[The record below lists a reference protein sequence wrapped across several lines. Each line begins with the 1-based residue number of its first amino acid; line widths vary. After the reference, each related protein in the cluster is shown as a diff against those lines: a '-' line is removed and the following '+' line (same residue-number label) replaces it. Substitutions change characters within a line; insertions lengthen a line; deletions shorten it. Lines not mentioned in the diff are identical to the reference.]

1 MNTVLLCISGRTEI
15 IPAITYSEIY
25 KDEYMQIQALLEEDV
40 HNGKK
45 VIIVAAGNNS
55 YSAAK
60 LAIKYQKKCY
70 INGQP
75 FDFVNNSGEKL
86 TALEAEIL
94 LTSQC
99 TEEVLFKD
107 SAIRLLDL
115 LFKQTPSKYSL
126 IEAKEI
132 LERSDSKLTLS
143 SGKSSFEYLL
153 SEFDAKLAQR
163 RAKNLS
169 RIQVIPDGKDIIE
182 LEMSYDVAAQYMF
195 DNPNAGYGLTGPK
208 GVGKTEVIQ
217 RLVKLY
223 EEANKKSLVMTST
236 VTLTNS
242 LCSDER
248 NYKKALEAKT
258 IDKQNTIFSCLYSA
272 LLTPAFK
279 SFREDAELGV
289 FEEYESC
296 RDAIPADIVG
306 KTGSLEEKAMA
317 QSAFNH
323 SLKNIKTVVL
333 TDAHLSQQSA
343 DHFVK
348 RTGRQLILIKPIIEH
363 KRPAKKLT
371 YFANRNV
378 AIQNIRNTIAN
389 KGRALTFSDCKHRG
403 GESKFRAMDIEI
415 NKGFDIKNIAID
427 ADFFGEGDNMKHMQN
442 PTQFVSEYDHVMS
455 TSVWKNGISIFSK
468 FDLLTM
474 IGHQTISVLDVLQW
488 SERDRLN
495 LRKALY
501 INDIPSAPQVHWN
514 SIFYAELKKGILS
527 TEVESKEK
535 LLKHNDAVIDIID
548 RIKYNNE
555 MRLDYANNLLS
566 MFELEGYEIEYNYQK
581 SSKKLNTRENN
592 AKLEEK
598 SERLSIYKTL
608 DAIKKMELED
618 IRKKEDELRHVD
630 EKRLSY
636 ADDVFRFYHIN
647 SSTEEQLF
655 NEVFNFDADGYGRTK
670 IDNLYIANNEHTSK
684 FYMQQ
689 GKAILIR
696 KLFDCL
702 GLNKSLEGEF
712 SKQNYDEFFNF
723 LANEEISFGSHSEKA
738 IYVFKA
744 LFPHIKIS
752 TSTWIVKNLLKKE
765 FGLEVTEVVREVT
778 DESGKTKESKPT
790 IRNKKNGKI
799 EYLMQISEATANE
812 LLRFYDMAYPQS
824 LKSVARITELSQ
836 QEMQDLNSIA
846 KGEEESYEEY
856 CANILQEA
864 I

>member
-1 MNTVLLCISGRTEI
+1 MKTVLLCIKGRTEI
-15 IPAITYSEIY
+15 IPTTPYSKIHQE
-25 KDEYMQIQALLEEDV
+25 EYIQIQALLEEDIY
-40 HNGKK
+40 NGQT
-45 VIIVAAGNNS
+45 VIIVAAGDNS

-60 LAIKYQKKCY
+60 LAIKYEKKCY
-70 INGQP
+70 INGQL
-75 FDFVNNSGEKL
+75 FDFVRNSGKKL
-86 TALEAEIL
+86 TQLEAEIL

-99 TEEVLFKD
+99 TEELLFKD
-107 SAIRLLDL
+107 CAIRILDL

-126 IEAKEI
+126 IKAKEI
-132 LERSDSKLTLS
+132 LERSAPKLTLS
-143 SGKSSFEYLL
+143 NGKSSFEYLL
-153 SEFDAKLAQR
+153 SEFDIKLAQR

-169 RIQVIPDGKDIIE
+169 RIQVTPDGKDIIE
-182 LEMSYDVAAQYMF
+182 LEMNYDDAAQYIF
-195 DNPNAGYGLTGPK
+195 DNPNAAYGLTGPK
-208 GVGKTEVIQ
+208 GIGKTEVIK

-236 VTLTNS
+236 ITLTS
-242 LCSDER
+242 ALCSDER
-248 NYKKALEAKT
+248 NYKKALESKT

-279 SFREDAELGV
+279 SSRENAELAV

-296 RDAIPADIVG
+296 RDAMLADIVG
-306 KTGSLEEKAMA
+306 KTGSLEEKAKA

-323 SLKNIKTVVL
+323 SLKNTNTVVL

-348 RTGRQLILIKPIIEH
+348 RTGRQLVLIKPIIEY

-378 AIQNIRNTIAN
+378 AIQNIRNTIEN
-389 KGRALTFSDCKHRG
+389 KGRALTFSDCKHSG
-403 GESKFRAMDIEI
+403 GKSKFRAMDIEI
-415 NKGFDIKNIAID
+415 NKGFDIKNIAVD
-427 ADFFGEGDNMKHMQN
+427 AAFFAEGDNMKHMQN
-442 PTQFVSEYDHVMS
+442 PTGFVNAYDHVLS
-455 TSVWKNGISIFSK
+455 TSVWKNGISMFSE
-468 FDLLTM
+468 FDLLS
-474 IGHQTISVLDVLQW
+474 IISHQTLAPLDVLQW
-488 SERDRLN
+488 AERDRLN
-495 LRKALY
+495 LLKALHMS
-501 INDIPSAPQVHWN
+501 DIPTAPQVSWIG
-514 SIFYAELKKGILS
+514 IFEQELKKGILS
-527 TEVESKEK
+527 TEVDNMRKI
-535 LLKHNDAVIDIID
+535 LKNNDAARDIID

-555 MRLDYANNLLS
+555 MRLDFANNVLS
-566 MFELEGYEIEYNYQK
+566 MFELQGYEIEYNYQQ
-581 SSKKLNTRENN
+581 SSKDQN
-592 AKLEEK
+592 ALEADAAMSEK
-598 SERLSIYKTL
+598 SERLSIYRTL
-608 DAIKKMELED
+608 DAIKGMELEG
-618 IRKKEDELRHVD
+618 ISEREDELRHID

-670 IDNLYIANNEHTSK
+670 IDNLYMTNNEQTSK

-689 GKAILIR
+689 GKAIIIR

-702 GLNKSLEGEF
+702 DLNKSLKGEF
-712 SKQNYDEFFNF
+712 SKHNYDEFFNF
-723 LANEEISFGSHSEKA
+723 LATEEINFGSHSEKA

-765 FGLEVTEVVREVT
+765 FGLEVTEVIREVT

-799 EYLMQISEATANE
+799 EYLMQISEATSNE

-824 LKSVARITELSQ
+824 LKSVSRIAELNQ
-836 QEMQDLNSIA
+836 QEMIELNAIA
-846 KGEEESYEEY
+846 IGEHYSEFDE
-856 CANILQEA
+856 IPLDQ
-864 I
+864 II

>member
-1 MNTVLLCISGRTEI
+1 MNTVLLCITGSTEI
-15 IPAITYSEIY
+15 IPAIPHSEIY

-40 HNGKK
+40 HNGKT

-70 INGQP
+70 INGHL
-75 FDFVNNSGEKL
+75 FDFVSNSGKKV
-86 TALEAEIL
+86 TQLEAEML

-107 SAIRLLDL
+107 SAIRLLNL
-115 LFKQTPSKYSL
+115 LFKQTPNKYSL
-126 IEAKEI
+126 NKAKEI
-132 LERSDSKLTLS
+132 LDRSAPRLTLS
-143 SGKSSFEYLL
+143 NGKSSFEYLL
-153 SEFDAKLAQR
+153 SEFDTKLAQR

-169 RIQVIPDGKDIIE
+169 RIQVTPDGKDIIE
-182 LEMSYDVAAQYMF
+182 LEMNYDDAAQYIF
-195 DNPNAGYGLTGPK
+195 DNPNAGYALTGPK
-208 GVGKTEVIQ
+208 GIGKTEVIK

-223 EEANKKSLVMTST
+223 EEANKKTLVMTST
-236 VTLTNS
+236 ITLTNA

-279 SFREDAELGV
+279 SSRENAELAI

-296 RDAIPADIVG
+296 RDALLADIVG
-306 KTGSLEEKAMA
+306 KTGSLEEKAKA

-323 SLKNIKTVVL
+323 SLKNTKTVVL

-348 RTGRQLILIKPIIEH
+348 RTGRQLVLIKPIIEH

-378 AIQNIRNTIAN
+378 AIQNIRNTIDG
-389 KGRALTFSDCKHRG
+389 KGRALTFSDCKHSG
-403 GESKFRAMDIEI
+403 GKSKFRAMDIEI
-415 NKGFDIKNIAID
+415 NKGFDIKNIAVD
-427 ADFFGEGDNMKHMQN
+427 ASFFAESDNMKHMQN
-442 PTQFVSEYDHVMS
+442 PTDFVNKYDHVLS
-455 TSVWKNGISIFSK
+455 TSVWKNGISMFSK
-468 FDLLTM
+468 FDLLSM
-474 IGHQTISVLDVLQW
+474 IGHQTVALLDMLQW
-488 SERDRLN
+488 SDRDRLN
-495 LRKALY
+495 LMKALH
-501 INDIPSAPQVHWN
+501 ISDIPKAPQIHWN
-514 SIFYAELKKGILS
+514 SIFYDELKKGILS
-527 TEVESKEK
+527 TEVENKEK
-535 LLKHNDAVIDIID
+535 LLKNNDAARDVID

-555 MRLDYANNLLS
+555 MRQDYANNVLS
-566 MFELEGYEIEYNYQK
+566 MFEIQGYEIEYNYQQ
-581 SSKKLNTRENN
+581 SSKALNKRELN
-592 AKLEEK
+592 AKQEEK
-598 SERLSIYKTL
+598 LERLSIYRTL
-608 DAIKKMELED
+608 DALKEMELEG
-618 IRKKEDELRHVD
+618 ISEKEDELRQID

-636 ADDVFRFYHIN
+636 ADNVFRFYGIN

-670 IDNLYIANNEHTSK
+670 IDNLYMANNQQTSR

-689 GKAILIR
+689 GKAIIIR

-702 GLNKSLEGEF
+702 GLNKSLNGEF

-723 LANEEISFGSHSEKA
+723 LATEEIDFGSHSEKA

-752 TSTWIVKNLLKKE
+752 TSAWIVKNLLKKE
-765 FGLEVTEVVREVT
+765 FGLEVTEVKTEVT
-778 DESGKTKESKPT
+778 DKSGKTKESKPT
-790 IRNKKNGKI
+790 IRNKKNGKT

-824 LKSVARITELSQ
+824 LKSVARIVELNQ
-836 QEMQDLNSIA
+836 QEMIELNAIA
-846 KGEEESYEEY
+846 IGEDYSEFDE
-856 CANILQEA
+856 IPLDQV